1 MILPFE
7 LVDESLKQICC
18 IVTMVSVVTITLN
31 RDLLPIYDKLKL
43 THKLADRS
51 HFVKPYLQRI

>member
-31 RDLLPIYDKLKL
+31 RDLSV
-43 THKLADRS
+43 AD
-51 HFVKPYLQRI
+51 I